1 MLTSMIDYRYL
12 RSTRPN
18 DAKLITNPSPNKA
31 EKGPQTPTTPLPPT
45 PLPPYPNPSKNPPK
59 KPNNTTQP
67 DRQEV
72 VARGGRRAKRMN
84 SYQLAGKGKA
94 IYSN

>member
-1 MLTSMIDYRYL
+1 MLTSTSNYRYL

-18 DAKLITNPSPNKA
+18 DAQLITKPSPNKA
-31 EKGPQTPTTPLPPT
+31 EKEPQTPTTPV
-45 PLPPYPNPSKNPPK
+45 PPYPKPSKKPPK
-59 KPNNTTQP
+59 KPTDTTQP
-67 DRQEV
+67 DGQEV
-72 VARGGRRAKRMN
+72 GARGGRRAKRMN